1 MGGRLLRKWLR
12 QPLLDVAEIFRRQ
25 DHIACTHVTLQKPA
39 NIRGIL
45 SEVKDFLITY

>member
-25 DHIACTHVTLQKPA
+25 EHVQWFKENLEERE

-45 SEVKDFLITY
+45 SEMKDFLITY